1 MVVRQDEARGM
12 NSLEGLVKDVPVK
25 VVVVFCSSHP
35 GRRYRSEQRI
45 QCRFLKVREDQI
57 DQVVSLKAAFVANSS
72 EDLDMEMLNLAFV
85 EDVADYR
92 MGNSSRALA
101 AARLVHD
108 LVRVVQEISS
118 HTVVVEELAPN
129 LFYEHLVLVTE
140 LAWQSSFEV
149 QD

>member
-1 MVVRQDEARGM
+1 MVVRLDEVRGM
-12 NSLEGLVKDVPVK
+12 NWLEGLVEDVPAK

-35 GRRYRSEQRI
+35 GQKYRLERKI

-57 DQVVSLKAAFVANSS
+57 DQVVSLKAASVVNSS

-85 EDVADYR
+85 EDVVDYR
-92 MGNSSRALA
+92 MGNSSRASA
-101 AARLVHD
+101 AVRLVHD
-108 LVRVVQEISS
+108 LILVVQEISS

-140 LAWQSSFEV
+140 LAWQSSFGV